1 MIIAQITDLH
11 ILPKGKLAYGR
22 VDTASMLRAAIAHL
36 NRLHPAPELV
46 LITGDVAD
54 HGDPLAYA
62 HCRELLAGLPA
73 PFHVI
78 PGNHDRRDE
87 FRRAFADQPYLP
99 GSGFIQYA
107 VEDHPVRLVAIDSQ
121 IPGQTHGRLCE
132 EQLTWLDETL
142 GQRPDAPTIVM
153 MHHAPF
159 RTGLPHFD
167 GVSLER
173 PETLEAVV
181 RRHPQ
186 VERIVCGH
194 VHRPTQ
200 IRFGGTIA
208 SACPG
213 TAHQVTLDLQPDT
226 EESFSLD
233 PPGFQLHRW
242 NGERLYTY
250 TAVVGEYDGPFPFT
264 SQGGA

>member
-1 MIIAQITDLH
+1 MIIAQISDLH
-11 ILPKGKLAYGR
+11 IVPRGELAYGR
-22 VDTASMLRAAIAHL
+22 VDTASMLCAAIAHL
-36 NRLHPAPELV
+36 NRLRPAPDIV
-46 LITGDVAD
+46 LITGDITDRGHPA
-54 HGDPLAYA
+54 AYA

-73 PFHVI
+73 PFYVI
-78 PGNHDRRDE
+78 AGNHDRPDE
-87 FRRAFADQPYLP
+87 FRRAFTDQRYLP
-99 GSGFIQYA
+99 ESGFIQY
-107 VEDHPVRLVAIDSQ
+107 VIEEHPVRLVAIDSQ
-121 IPGQTHGRLCE
+121 VPGRTPGRLCAE
-132 EQLTWLDETL
+132 RLAWLDTTL
-142 GQRPDAPTIVM
+142 AARPDRPTIIV

-167 GVSLER
+167 AVSLEQ
-173 PETLEAVV
+173 PDAFEAVV
-181 RRHPQ
+181 RRHAH

-194 VHRPTQ
+194 VHRATQ

-213 TAHQVTLDLQPDT
+213 TAHQDMLDLRPDA

-250 TAVVGEYDGPFPFT
+250 TVTVGDYDGPYPF
-264 SQGGA
+264 S